1 MDVYTV
7 CILNLNKTW
16 MIQINPSRPF
26 QYILDCTCQNGLSA
40 SISMKIRTGIEHYSL
55 SYLIVTYDP
64 TKQQIHIL
72 ICQTKQKSIRRIHT
86 HIEILILKFTKPTSW
101 FKQGRSEREVRQKQI
116 LPQCTEVGF
125 TKFLIELLIW
135 IRRKIDKS
143 HHLFVV
149 MIYYDQD

>member
-1 MDVYTV
+1 MDVHTV

-72 ICQTKQKSIRRIHT
+72 ICQTKQKSISTNPYAHWNLDFKIHKAY
-86 HIEILILKFTKPTSW
+86 ILIWPRTRSASKTNITTTHRGGIYEFFYRVPNMNQTKNW
-101 FKQGRSEREVRQKQI
+101 QI
-116 LPQCTEVGF
+116 LPLVCCYDILRSR
-125 TKFLIELLIW
+125 LI
-135 IRRKIDKS
+135 
-143 HHLFVV
+143 
-149 MIYYDQD
+149 

>member
-1 MDVYTV
+1 MDVHTV

-72 ICQTKQKSIRRIHT
+72 ICQTKQKSISTNPYAHWNLDFKIQNAY
-86 HIEILILKFTKPTSW
+86 ILIRTRSYWTRNASKTNITKMHRGGIYKFS
-101 FKQGRSEREVRQKQI
+101 
-116 LPQCTEVGF
+116 L
-125 TKFLIELLIW
+125 
-135 IRRKIDKS
+135 
-143 HHLFVV
+143 
-149 MIYYDQD
+149 